1 MFINFGDIPKNQ
13 NLFLDY
19 IYEFENVAE
28 FYRYN
33 FRDKEKY
40 PEIFKSILKKKASSN
55 FKISEII
62 SNQYKRYNSLSD
74 KTKKNIKLLESPKT
88 LAVITGQQLGIL
100 SGPLYT
106 IYKIITAIKLS
117 SQLNERYT
125 DFNFVPVFWME
136 SDDHDFN
143 EVHQI
148 NILNNENNLVN
159 IKYKED
165 VSDDAIRASVGNL
178 IFDESINEFF
188 NQLELN
194 LRQTEFKSNIIS
206 KLKEIYSTGKSF
218 KESFRELLFWLFDE
232 YGLIIFDPS
241 TDEVKQTLKPIFL
254 TEINNFRVHTQKLVS
269 VSATLEEVYHAQ
281 VKVKPVNLFYHIEN
295 GRYSIE
301 PVDEIFK
308 LRRKRKQFTKDE
320 IILEIN
326 EHPERFS
333 PNVLLRPITQDY
345 LFPTAFYVA
354 GPSEISYFAQIH
366 PLYEFFEIEPPVIYP
381 RSSATLV
388 EKSVLTFMEKYD
400 LTMRDVFLGIDHLKE
415 KILSTVAENNIDLIF
430 EDATKN
436 MNLIFDEIKEK
447 LFAIDK
453 TISDSTNRYREKALF
468 ALNELKS
475 KAEKA
480 HESRFETIIRQISKL
495 SNLLYPN
502 ENLQERE
509 LNYFYFANK
518 FGQEFHKKLY
528 DELSVSDFEHQ
539 IIEI

>member
-148 NILNNENNLVN
+148 NILNNENNIVN

-194 LRQTEFKSNIIS
+194 LRQTEFKSSIIS
-206 KLKEIYSTGKSF
+206 KLREIYSTGKSF
-218 KESFRELLFWLFDE
+218 KESFRELLYWLFDE

-241 TDEVKQTLKPIFL
+241 TEEVKQTLKPIFL

-269 VSATLEEVYHAQ
+269 VSATLEEMYHAQ

-453 TISDSTNRYREKALF
+453 TISDSTNRYREKVLF

>member
-1 MFINFGDIPKNQ
+1 MFINFGDIPKNH

-19 IYEFENVAE
+19 LYEFENVAE
-28 FYRYN
+28 FYKYN
-33 FRDKEKY
+33 FKDKEKY
-40 PEIFKSILKKKASSN
+40 SEVFRAILKKKTNSN
-55 FKISEII
+55 FNISDLI
-62 SNQYKRYNSLSD
+62 SNQYETFNSASE
-74 KTKKNIKLLESPKT
+74 KTKNNIKFLQQPKT
-88 LAVITGQQLGIL
+88 LAVVTGQQLGVL
-100 SGPLYT
+100 GGPLYT
-106 IYKIITAIKLS
+106 IYKIITAIKLAS
-117 SQLNERYT
+117 NLNERYT
-125 DFNFVPVFWME
+125 DYNFVPVFWME

-148 NILNNENNLVN
+148 NILNNENNLVT
-159 IKYKED
+159 IKYKDD
-165 VSDDAIRASVGNL
+165 VSDDEIRSSVGNL
-178 IFDESINEFF
+178 IFDESLNDFF

-194 LRQTEFKSNIIS
+194 LRNTEFKGKIIS
-206 KLKEIYSTGKSF
+206 KLKEIYQTGKTFKQSF
-218 KESFRELLFWLFDE
+218 SELLFWLFDE
-232 YGLIIFDPS
+232 YGLVIFDPS
-241 TDEVKQTLKPIFL
+241 KDEVKKVLKPIFL
-254 TEINNFRVHTQKLVS
+254 NEINNFRTHTQKLVS

-295 GRYSIE
+295 GRYAIE

-308 LRRKRKQFTKDE
+308 LRRKRKQFTKEE
-320 IILEIN
+320 IIQEIN

-366 PLYEFFEIEPPVIYP
+366 PLYEFFDIEPPIIYP

-400 LTMRDVFLGIDHLKE
+400 LSMRDVFLGVDRLKE
-415 KILSTVAENNIDLIF
+415 KILSSVAENNIDLIF
-430 EDATKN
+430 DDATKN
-436 MNLIFDEIKEK
+436 LNLIFDDLKEK
-447 LFAIDK
+447 LFAVDK
-453 TISDSTNRYREKALF
+453 TISDSTGRYREKVLF
-468 ALNELKS
+468 SLNELKS

-480 HESRFETIIRQISKL
+480 HESRFETILRQISKL

-518 FGQEFHKKLY
+518 FGEEFYKKLFE
-528 DELSVSDFEHQ
+528 ELSVSEFEHQ
-539 IIEI
+539 VIEI

>member
-453 TISDSTNRYREKALF
+453 TISDSTNRYREKVLF

-480 HESRFETIIRQISKL
+480 HESKFETIIRQISKL

>member
-1 MFINFGDIPKNQ
+1 MFINFGDIPKNH

-19 IYEFENVAE
+19 LYEFENVAE
-28 FYRYN
+28 FYKYN

-40 PEIFKSILKKKASSN
+40 PEIFRNILKKKTSSEFN
-55 FKISEII
+55 I
-62 SNQYKRYNSLSD
+62 SNLIEEQYKELPEASE
-74 KTKKNIKLLESPKT
+74 KTRKNIKLLDMPKT

-106 IYKIITAIKLS
+106 IYKIITAIKLA
-117 SQLNERYT
+117 SQLNERFV

-143 EVHQI
+143 EVHKI
-148 NILNNENNLVN
+148 NILNNDNNIVT

-165 VSDDAIRASVGNL
+165 VSDDEIRSSVGNL
-178 IFDESINEFF
+178 IFDESINDFV
-188 NQLELN
+188 NQLEQS
-194 LRQTEFKSNIIS
+194 LRSTEFRDKIIS
-206 KLKEIYSTGKSF
+206 KVKEIYQPGKTF
-218 KESFRELLFWLFDE
+218 KQSFRELIFWFFDE

-241 TDEVKQTLKPIFL
+241 ANEVKKALKPIFL
-254 TEINNFRVHTQKLVS
+254 FEINNFRTHTQKLVS

-281 VKVKPVNLFYHIEN
+281 VKVKPVNLFYHIDS
-295 GRYSIE
+295 GRHSIE

-308 LRRKRKQFTKDE
+308 LKRKRKQFTKEE
-320 IILEIN
+320 IITEIN

-354 GPSEISYFAQIH
+354 GPSEVSYFAQIH
-366 PLYEFFEIEPPVIYP
+366 PLYEFFNIEPPIIYP

-388 EKSVLTFMEKYD
+388 EKSVVNFMEKYD
-400 LTMRDVFLGIDHLKE
+400 LTMRDVFLGTDQLKE
-415 KILSTVAENNIDLIF
+415 KILSSVSENNIDEIF
-430 EDATKN
+430 ENAVKN
-436 MNLIFDEIKEK
+436 INLVFDELKEK
-447 LFAIDK
+447 LFSVDK
-453 TISDSTNRYREKALF
+453 TISDSSNRYREKVLY

-475 KAEKA
+475 KTEKA
-480 HESRFETIIRQISKL
+480 YESRFEVILRQISKL
-495 SNLLYPN
+495 SNLLYPY

-518 FGQEFHKKLY
+518 FSESFYKKLY
-528 DELSVSDFEHQ
+528 DELSISEFEHQ

>member
-1 MFINFGDIPKNQ
+1 MFINFGDIPKNH

-19 IYEFENVAE
+19 LYEFENVAE
-28 FYRYN
+28 FYKYN

-40 PEIFKSILKKKASSN
+40 SEVFRAVLKKKTNSN
-55 FKISEII
+55 FNISDLI
-62 SNQYKRYNSLSD
+62 SNQYETFNSASE
-74 KTKKNIKLLESPKT
+74 KTKNNIKFLQQPKT
-88 LAVITGQQLGIL
+88 LAVVTGQQLGIL
-100 SGPLYT
+100 GGPLYT
-106 IYKIITAIKLS
+106 FYKIITAIKLAS
-117 SQLNERYT
+117 NLNERYT
-125 DFNFVPVFWME
+125 DYNFVPVFWME

-148 NILNNENNLVN
+148 NILNNENNLVT
-159 IKYKED
+159 IKYKDD
-165 VSDDAIRASVGNL
+165 VSDDEIRSSVGNL
-178 IFDESINEFF
+178 IFDESLNDFF

-194 LRQTEFKSNIIS
+194 LRNTEFKGKIIS
-206 KLKEIYSTGKSF
+206 KLKEIYQTGKTF
-218 KESFRELLFWLFDE
+218 KQSFRELLFWLFDE
-232 YGLIIFDPS
+232 YGLVIFDPS
-241 TDEVKQTLKPIFL
+241 QDEVKKVLKPIFL
-254 TEINNFRVHTQKLVS
+254 NEINNFRTHTQKLVY

-295 GRYSIE
+295 GRYAIE

-308 LRRKRKQFTKDE
+308 LRRKRKQFTKEE
-320 IILEIN
+320 IIQEIN

-366 PLYEFFEIEPPVIYP
+366 PLYEFFDIEPPIIYP

-400 LTMRDVFLGIDHLKE
+400 LSMRDVILGVDHLKE
-415 KILSTVAENNIDLIF
+415 KILSSVAENNIDLIF

-436 MNLIFDEIKEK
+436 LNLIFDDLKEK
-447 LFAIDK
+447 LSAVDK
-453 TISDSTNRYREKALF
+453 TISDSTGRYREKVLF
-468 ALNELKS
+468 SLNELKS

-480 HESRFETIIRQISKL
+480 HESRFETILRQISKL

-518 FGQEFHKKLY
+518 FGEEFYKKLFE
-528 DELSVSDFEHQ
+528 ELSISEFEHQ
-539 IIEI
+539 VIEI

>member
-436 MNLIFDEIKEK
+436 INLIFDEIKEK

-453 TISDSTNRYREKALF
+453 TISDSTNRYREKVLF

-518 FGQEFHKKLY
+518 FGQEFHRKLY

>member
-194 LRQTEFKSNIIS
+194 LRQTEFKSSIIS
-206 KLKEIYSTGKSF
+206 KLREIYSTGKSF

-241 TDEVKQTLKPIFL
+241 TEEVKQTLKPIFL

-269 VSATLEEVYHAQ
+269 VSATLEEMYHAQ

-453 TISDSTNRYREKALF
+453 TISDSTNRYREKVLF

>member
-1 MFINFGDIPKNQ
+1 MFINFGDIPKNH

-19 IYEFENVAE
+19 LYEFENVAE
-28 FYRYN
+28 FYKYN

-40 PEIFKSILKKKASSN
+40 SEVFRAVLKKKTNSN
-55 FKISEII
+55 FNISDLI
-62 SNQYKRYNSLSD
+62 SNQYETFNSASE
-74 KTKKNIKLLESPKT
+74 KTKNNIKFLQQPKT
-88 LAVITGQQLGIL
+88 LAVVTGQQLGIL
-100 SGPLYT
+100 GGPLYT
-106 IYKIITAIKLS
+106 IYKIITAIKLAS
-117 SQLNERYT
+117 NLNERYT
-125 DFNFVPVFWME
+125 DYNFVPVFWME

-148 NILNNENNLVN
+148 NVLNNENNLVT
-159 IKYKED
+159 IKYKDD
-165 VSDDAIRASVGNL
+165 VSDDEIRSSVGNL
-178 IFDESINEFF
+178 IFDESLNDFF

-194 LRQTEFKSNIIS
+194 LRNTEFKGKIIS
-206 KLKEIYSTGKSF
+206 KLKEIYQTGKTF
-218 KESFRELLFWLFDE
+218 KQSFRELLFWLFDE
-232 YGLIIFDPS
+232 YGLVIFDPS
-241 TDEVKQTLKPIFL
+241 QDEVKKVLKPIFL
-254 TEINNFRVHTQKLVS
+254 NEINNFRTHTQKLVS

-295 GRYSIE
+295 GRYAIE

-308 LRRKRKQFTKDE
+308 LRRKRKQFTKEE
-320 IILEIN
+320 IIQEIN

-345 LFPTAFYVA
+345 LFPTAFYIA

-366 PLYEFFEIEPPVIYP
+366 PLYEFFDIEPPIIYP

-400 LTMRDVFLGIDHLKE
+400 LSMRDVFLGVDHLKE
-415 KILSTVAENNIDLIF
+415 KILSSVAENNIDLIF

-436 MNLIFDEIKEK
+436 LNLIFDDLKEK
-447 LFAIDK
+447 LFAVDK
-453 TISDSTNRYREKALF
+453 TISDSTGRYREKVLF
-468 ALNELKS
+468 SLNELKS

-480 HESRFETIIRQISKL
+480 HESRFETILRQISKL

-518 FGQEFHKKLY
+518 FGDEFYKKLFE
-528 DELSVSDFEHQ
+528 ELSVSEFEHQ
-539 IIEI
+539 VIEI

>member
-1 MFINFGDIPKNQ
+1 MFINFGDIPKNH

-19 IYEFENVAE
+19 LYEFENVAE
-28 FYRYN
+28 FYKYN

-40 PEIFKSILKKKASSN
+40 SEVFRAILKKKTNSN
-55 FKISEII
+55 FNISDLI
-62 SNQYKRYNSLSD
+62 SNQYETFNSASE
-74 KTKKNIKLLESPKT
+74 KTKNNIKFLQQPKT
-88 LAVITGQQLGIL
+88 LAVVTGQQLGVL
-100 SGPLYT
+100 GGPLYT
-106 IYKIITAIKLS
+106 IYKIITAIKLAS
-117 SQLNERYT
+117 NLNERYT
-125 DFNFVPVFWME
+125 DYNFVPVFWME

-148 NILNNENNLVN
+148 NILNNENNLVT
-159 IKYKED
+159 IKYKDD
-165 VSDDAIRASVGNL
+165 VSDDEIRSSVGNL
-178 IFDESINEFF
+178 IFDESLNDFF

-194 LRQTEFKSNIIS
+194 LRNTEFKGKIIS
-206 KLKEIYSTGKSF
+206 KLKEIYQTGKTFKQSF
-218 KESFRELLFWLFDE
+218 SELLFWLFDE
-232 YGLIIFDPS
+232 YGLVIFDPS
-241 TDEVKQTLKPIFL
+241 KDEVKKVLKPIFL
-254 TEINNFRVHTQKLVS
+254 NEINNFRTHTQKLVS

-295 GRYSIE
+295 GRYAIE

-308 LRRKRKQFTKDE
+308 LRRKRKQFTKEE
-320 IILEIN
+320 IIQEIN

-366 PLYEFFEIEPPVIYP
+366 PLYEFFDIEPPIIYP

-400 LTMRDVFLGIDHLKE
+400 LSMRDVFLGVDRLKE
-415 KILSTVAENNIDLIF
+415 KILSSVAENNIDLIF
-430 EDATKN
+430 DDATKN
-436 MNLIFDEIKEK
+436 LNLIFDDLKEK
-447 LFAIDK
+447 LFAVDK
-453 TISDSTNRYREKALF
+453 TISDSTGRYREKVLF
-468 ALNELKS
+468 SLNELKS

-480 HESRFETIIRQISKL
+480 HESRFETILRQISKL

-518 FGQEFHKKLY
+518 FGEEFYKKLFE
-528 DELSVSDFEHQ
+528 ELSVSEFEHQ
-539 IIEI
+539 VIEI

>member
-1 MFINFGDIPKNQ
+1 MFINFGDIPKNH

-19 IYEFENVAE
+19 LYEFENVAE
-28 FYRYN
+28 FYKYN

-40 PEIFKSILKKKASSN
+40 SEVFRAILKKKTNSN
-55 FKISEII
+55 FNISDLI
-62 SNQYKRYNSLSD
+62 SNQYETFNSASE
-74 KTKKNIKLLESPKT
+74 KTKNNIKFLQQPKT
-88 LAVITGQQLGIL
+88 LAVVTGQQLGVL
-100 SGPLYT
+100 GGPLYT
-106 IYKIITAIKLS
+106 IYKIITAIKLAS
-117 SQLNERYT
+117 NLNERYT
-125 DFNFVPVFWME
+125 DYNFVPVFWME

-148 NILNNENNLVN
+148 NILNNENNLVT
-159 IKYKED
+159 IKYKDD
-165 VSDDAIRASVGNL
+165 VSDDEIRSSVGNL
-178 IFDESINEFF
+178 IFDESLNDFF

-194 LRQTEFKSNIIS
+194 LRNTEFKGKIIS
-206 KLKEIYSTGKSF
+206 KLKEIYQTGKTFKQSF
-218 KESFRELLFWLFDE
+218 SELLFWLFDE
-232 YGLIIFDPS
+232 YGLVIFDPS
-241 TDEVKQTLKPIFL
+241 KDEVKKVLKPIFL
-254 TEINNFRVHTQKLVS
+254 NEINNFRTHTQKLVS

-295 GRYSIE
+295 GRYAIE

-308 LRRKRKQFTKDE
+308 LRRKRKQFTKEE
-320 IILEIN
+320 IIQEIN

-366 PLYEFFEIEPPVIYP
+366 PLYEFFDIEPPIIYP

-400 LTMRDVFLGIDHLKE
+400 LSMRDVFLGVDRLKE
-415 KILSTVAENNIDLIF
+415 KILSSVAENNIDLIF
-430 EDATKN
+430 DDATKN
-436 MNLIFDEIKEK
+436 LNLIFDDLKEK
-447 LFAIDK
+447 LFAVDK
-453 TISDSTNRYREKALF
+453 TISDSTSRYREKVLF
-468 ALNELKS
+468 SLNELKS

-480 HESRFETIIRQISKL
+480 HESRFETILRQISKL

-518 FGQEFHKKLY
+518 FGEEFYKELFE
-528 DELSVSDFEHQ
+528 ELSVSEFEHQ
-539 IIEI
+539 VIEI

>member
-19 IYEFENVAE
+19 IYEFENVAA

-40 PEIFKSILKKKASSN
+40 LEVFKSVLKKKASSD

-62 SNQYKRYNSLSD
+62 SNQYNAYNSLSE
-74 KTKKNIKLLESPKT
+74 KTKKNIKLLESSKT

-148 NILNNENNLVN
+148 NILNNENNLVT

-178 IFDESINEFF
+178 IIDESINEFF

-206 KLKEIYSTGKSF
+206 KLREIYSTGKSF
-218 KESFRELLFWLFDE
+218 KESFHKLLFWLFDE

-241 TDEVKQTLKPIFL
+241 TDEVKKALKPIFL

-320 IILEIN
+320 IIQEIN

-366 PLYEFFEIEPPVIYP
+366 PLYEFFEIETPIIYP

-400 LTMRDVFLGIDHLKE
+400 LTMRDVFLGTDHLKE
-415 KILSTVAENNIDLIF
+415 KILSSVAENNIDSIF

-436 MNLIFDEIKEK
+436 LNLIFDELKEK

-453 TISDSTNRYREKALF
+453 TISDSANRYREKVMF
-468 ALNELKS
+468 AINELKF
-475 KAEKA
+475 KAERA

-518 FGQEFHKKLY
+518 FGEEFHRKLY
-528 DELSVSDFEHQ
+528 EELSISEFEHQ
-539 IIEI
+539 VIEI

>member
-40 PEIFKSILKKKASSN
+40 PEIFKSILKKKASSD

-62 SNQYKRYNSLSD
+62 SNQYKKYSSLSE

-194 LRQTEFKSNIIS
+194 LRQTEFKSSIIS
-206 KLKEIYSTGKSF
+206 KLREIYSTGKSF
-218 KESFRELLFWLFDE
+218 KESFRELLYWLFDE

-453 TISDSTNRYREKALF
+453 TISDSTNRYREKVLF

>member
-62 SNQYKRYNSLSD
+62 SNQYKRYISLSD

-194 LRQTEFKSNIIS
+194 LRHTEFKSNIIS
-206 KLKEIYSTGKSF
+206 RLKEIYSTGKSF
-218 KESFRELLFWLFDE
+218 KESFCELLLWLFDE

-388 EKSVLTFMEKYD
+388 EKSVLSFMEKYD

>member
-1 MFINFGDIPKNQ
+1 MFINFGDIPKNY

-19 IYEFENVAE
+19 LYEFENVAE
-28 FYRYN
+28 FYKYN
-33 FRDKEKY
+33 FRDKERF
-40 PEIFKSILKKKASSN
+40 PEVFKSILRKKTESHLI
-55 FKISEII
+55 ISELIA
-62 SNQYKRYNSLSD
+62 NQYNNFTSTSE
-74 KTKKNIKLLESPKT
+74 KTRKNIKLLSNSKT
-88 LAVITGQQLGIL
+88 LAVVTGQQLGIL
-100 SGPLYT
+100 GGPLYT
-106 IYKIITAIKLS
+106 IYKIITAIKLAS
-117 SQLNERYT
+117 NLNERYT
-125 DFNFVPVFWME
+125 DYNFVPVFWME

-143 EVHQI
+143 EVHHI
-148 NILNNENNLVN
+148 TVLNNENNLST

-165 VSDDAIRASVGNL
+165 VSDDEIRSSVGN
-178 IFDESINEFF
+178 IVFDESLNDFF
-188 NQLELN
+188 IQLEQS
-194 LRQTEFKSNIIS
+194 LRNTEFKDKIIS
-206 KLKEIYSTGKSF
+206 KLKEIYQTGKTF
-218 KESFRELLFWLFDE
+218 KQSFRELLFWLFDE
-232 YGLIIFDPS
+232 YGLVIFDPS
-241 TDEVKQTLKPIFL
+241 QDEVKKVLKPIFL
-254 TEINNFRVHTQKLVS
+254 NEINNFRMHTQKLVS

-281 VKVKPVNLFYHIEN
+281 VKVKPVNMFYHIEN

-308 LRRKRKQFTKDE
+308 LRRKRKQFSKE
-320 IILEIN
+320 ELIQEIN

-366 PLYEFFEIEPPVIYP
+366 PLYEFFDIETPIIYP

-400 LTMRDVFLGIDHLKE
+400 LSMRDVFLGVDHLKE
-415 KILSTVAENNIDLIF
+415 KILSSVAENNIDLIF

-436 MNLIFDEIKEK
+436 INLIFDDLKEK
-447 LFAIDK
+447 LFAVDK
-453 TISDSTNRYREKALF
+453 TISDSTGRYREKVLSS
-468 ALNELKS
+468 LSELKS
-475 KAEKA
+475 KSENAY
-480 HESRFETIIRQISKL
+480 ESRFETILRQISKL

-518 FGQEFHKKLY
+518 FGEEFYKKLFE
-528 DELSVSDFEHQ
+528 ELSVSEFEHQ

>member
-62 SNQYKRYNSLSD
+62 SNQYKRYISLSD

-453 TISDSTNRYREKALF
+453 TISDSTNRYREKVLF

-502 ENLQERE
+502 
-509 LNYFYFANK
+509 
-518 FGQEFHKKLY
+518 
-528 DELSVSDFEHQ
+528 
-539 IIEI
+539 